1 MPVKNRSESRVWL
14 AVMTVS
20 LVVMVMF
27 FKADEYVVVSA
38 QSNFVGG
45 APVRIDDGDV
55 LKARVRLV
63 AGARSN
69 WHSHSWGQMLLVEE
83 GVGRI
88 QRRNGPLR
96 ELRAVEPVFT
106 GDGVVHWH
114 GAAPDEDLVMLA
126 IRGDGVEWHESV
138 SDDVYLQEPIR

>member
-1 MPVKNRSESRVWL
+1 MAGKNRSKSRVWL

-20 LVVMVMF
+20 VVIMVMF
-27 FKADEYVVVSA
+27 FRADEYVAVSA

-45 APVRIDDGDV
+45 APVRIDDADV
-55 LKARVRLV
+55 LKARVRLA

-69 WHSHSWGQMLLVEE
+69 WHSHTWGQLLLVEE

-96 ELRAVEPVFT
+96 EMRPGEPVFT

-114 GAAPDEDLVMLA
+114 GAAPAEDLVMLSL
-126 IRGDGVEWHESV
+126 RGDGVEWHEAV
-138 SDDVYLQEPIR
+138 SDDDYLQEPIR